1 MLALI
6 LLLIILMLAYMGME
20 LEEALKKSQEWDWT
34 PRREKKQQ
42 KVSPA

>member
-20 LEEALKKSQEWDWT
+20 LEEALKKSQEWD
-34 PRREKKQQ
+34 
-42 KVSPA
+42 